1 MSDTHRASAD
11 RVGTERVGTERA
23 RTQAPTH
30 RPSTHRGSG
39 DGWAAG
45 PNGSKLWGRFGAA
58 GLFLLSGDST
68 VLMQLRAPWTSQ
80 GGTWGIPGGARD
92 GHESASQA
100 AVRETFEECGIEAA
114 DVTVLQEIV
123 TAGPFPGDPE
133 RPELAG
139 EWTYTTVLATTADGS
154 ELQTFPNAES
164 DDLRWVPIDELE
176 QLDLLAPFAESLPR
190 LRNALAK
197 LG

>member
-11 RVGTERVGTERA
+11 RVGTERA

-100 AVRETFEECGIEAA
+100 AGRETFEECGIEEA

-123 TAGPFPGDPE
+123 TAGPLPGDPE

-176 QLDLLAPFAESLPR
+176 QLDLLAPFAESLPT

>member
-11 RVGTERVGTERA
+11 RVGTERA

-45 PNGSKLWGRFGAA
+45 PNGSKLWGR
-58 GLFLLSGDST
+58 
-68 VLMQLRAPWTSQ
+68 
-80 GGTWGIPGGARD
+80 D

-100 AVRETFEECGIEAA
+100 AVRETFEEGGIEEA

-123 TAGPFPGDPE
+123 TAGPLPGDPE

-176 QLDLLAPFAESLPR
+176 QLDLLAPFAESLPT

>member
-1 MSDTHRASAD
+1 MSDTHRA
-11 RVGTERVGTERA
+11 
-23 RTQAPTH
+23 
-30 RPSTHRGSG
+30 SG

-58 GLFLLSGDST
+58 GLFLVSGDST

-100 AVRETFEECGIEAA
+100 AVRETFEECGIEEA

-123 TAGPFPGDPE
+123 TAGPLPGDPE

-176 QLDLLAPFAESLPR
+176 QLDLLAPFAESLPT

>member
-1 MSDTHRASAD
+1 M
-11 RVGTERVGTERA
+11 GTERA

-30 RPSTHRGSG
+30 RPSTHRPGTHRGSG

-100 AVRETFEECGIEAA
+100 AVRETFEECGIEEA

-123 TAGPFPGDPE
+123 TAGPLPGDPE

-176 QLDLLAPFAESLPR
+176 QLDLLAPFAESLPT